1 MRVEK
6 RNNGITDVTVLLA
19 DEGKVLVRKGY
30 EEDILGYEIWLGYS
44 HYIGGVKQ
52 DPPHFDIPDDFTEID
67 KPDDYPN
74 PEPEDIELSDSEAL
88 KIITGE

>member
-6 RNNGITDVTVLLA
+6 RNNGYKDVDVLIA

-52 DPPHFDIPDDFTEID
+52 DPPHLDVPDDFTEID
-67 KPDDYPN
+67 KPEDYPD
-74 PEPEDIELSDSEAL
+74 PEPEDVEISDSQAL